1 MTVANWYAGVHLL
14 LPGLNKETSH
24 LIVLVWRQTT
34 PFVLQPCWEVL
45 LTLPCFCSLVDLKF
59 HGISCLCGGC
69 FSLYSV
75 LMLLNTRCVTLV
87 FLHQL
92 FFSLWFSRFLV
103 DPKVETLEVP
113 CHEVLLFSTVG
124 VFSKGAQADTGCVAL
139 VVDLLISC
147 SPSLV
152 WLSLPPG
159 YAWIKYYLWYWV
171 VS

>member
-1 MTVANWYAGVHLL
+1 MTDANWFGGVHLL
-14 LPGLNKETSH
+14 PSGLNKETSH

-45 LTLPCFCSLVDLKF
+45 LTLPCFCLLVDLKF
-59 HGISCLCGGC
+59 HGIWCLCGGF
-69 FSLYSV
+69 FSVFSV
-75 LMLLNTRCVTLV
+75 HMLLNTSC
-87 FLHQL
+87 
-92 FFSLWFSRFLV
+92 SLWFSRFLV

-113 CHEVLLFSTVG
+113 CLGVLLFSKVG

-159 YAWIKYYLWYWV
+159 YAWIKSYLWHRNV
-171 VS
+171 LL